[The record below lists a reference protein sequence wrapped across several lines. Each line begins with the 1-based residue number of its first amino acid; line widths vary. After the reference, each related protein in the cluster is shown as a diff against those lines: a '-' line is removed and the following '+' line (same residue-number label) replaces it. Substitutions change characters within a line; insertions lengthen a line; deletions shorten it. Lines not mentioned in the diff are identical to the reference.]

1 VTTKSPAKVLA
12 IEDDPQ
18 IRKFLRVTLTSQ
30 GYHLLEASTGEEGVR
45 LAASHRP
52 DLIILDL
59 GLPDRDGLV
68 VTREIREWTRTPI
81 LVLSARGREGDKVAA
96 LDAGADDYVTKPFS
110 VGELLAR
117 MRVALRHAA
126 EAASPGPEPV
136 YRAGDLQI
144 DLSRRLVHV
153 RNAEV
158 HLTPIE
164 YRILAILVR
173 HAGRVVTQR
182 QLLAEVWG
190 PAFETES
197 HYLRVYMQ
205 QLRRKLEDVPAR
217 PRYLRTEPGV
227 GYRLIEPADEAP
239 LNPSSPEE

>member
-1 VTTKSPAKVLA
+1 MTTKNLAKVLA

-30 GYHLLEASTGEEGVR
+30 GYHLLEAATGEEGVR

-126 EAASPGPEPV
+126 EAASAGPEPV

-144 DLSRRLVHV
+144 DLSRRLVQV
-153 RNAEV
+153 RSVEV

-227 GYRLIEPADEAP
+227 GYRLIESADETP
-239 LNPSSPEE
+239 PNPEN